1 MEEIQ
6 SPENLEEFL
15 NSEGEPRIIRRG
27 AVIEGTIV
35 RINPDWT
42 FVDIGYKCEGAVP
55 TQEFKRIDGSLRVS
69 EGDRIEVL
77 VENLRGEDGLVRLS
91 YAKLLENRAWEK
103 ILKSLKE
110 KIPLSAYVIQPVKGG
125 FEVEVE
131 GVRGFLPF
139 SHAYLKRPSD
149 PNEIVGK
156 TVRVEVILA
165 SRRRNNVV
173 VSVKNVLEKELEAR
187 KKALFEKLKEGEVV
201 EGTVKN
207 IVEYGAFIDIGGVEG
222 LLHISDLSW
231 GRVKHP
237 GDLLK
242 VGDRLKVKVL
252 SLDRE
257 KERIKFGL
265 KQLTPD
271 PWERIAE
278 RYKEGDRVQGRVVSL
293 TSFGAFVEVEPGV
306 EGLIHLSELS
316 WTKRIK
322 HPRELLSVGDR
333 VEAVVL
339 RVDPENRRLSLSLRQ
354 IEPNPWEVLAENMPP
369 GTVIETVVKTVTD
382 FGIFVEV
389 TKEIDGFIHISD
401 LSWGRLRHPSEKFK
415 PGDTVKAVVLK
426 IDPEKEKL
434 NLGIKQL
441 SPDPWEVVSEKYPVG
456 SIVSGKVTKVT
467 DFGVFVEVEEGLEGL
482 VHVSEVGEERIKTP
496 VGLFEIGQEVKAKV
510 VRLEPEKKRMALSI
524 KKYKEEEAR
533 REYLH
538 LSEERQGTG
547 ITLGTYLKE
556 VVNK

>member
-91 YAKLLENRAWEK
+91 YAKLLENRAWDK

-401 LSWGRLRHPSEKFK
+401 LSWGRLGHPSEKFK

-441 SPDPWEVVSEKYPVG
+441 SPNPWEVVSEKYPVG

-482 VHVSEVGEERIKTP
+482 VHVSEIGEERIKTP

>member
-6 SPENLEEFL
+6 SPENLEDFL
-15 NSEGEPRIIRRG
+15 NSEGEPRVIRRG

-42 FVDIGYKCEGAVP
+42 FVDIGYKSEGAVP
-55 TQEFKRIDGSLRVS
+55 TQELKRMDGSLRVS

-77 VENLRGEDGLVRLS
+77 VERLRGEDGLVRLS
-91 YAKLLENRAWEK
+91 YAKLLENRAWDK

-110 KIPLSAYVIQPVKGG
+110 KTPLSAYVIQPVKGG

-131 GVRGFLPF
+131 GVKGFLPF
-139 SHAYLKRPSD
+139 SHAYLKRPAD

-156 TVRVEVILA
+156 TVKVEVITA
-165 SRRRNNVV
+165 SRKRNNVV
-173 VSVKNVLEKELEAR
+173 VSVKNILEKELEAR
-187 KKALFEKLKEGEVV
+187 KKALFEGLKEGEVV
-201 EGTVKN
+201 EGIVKN

-252 SLDRE
+252 SVNRE

-271 PWERIAE
+271 PWDRIAE

-322 HPRELLSVGDR
+322 HPRDVLSVGDR

-339 RVDPENRRLSLSLRQ
+339 KVDPENRRLSLSLRR

-369 GTVIETVVKTVTD
+369 GTVVETIVKTVTD

-401 LSWGRLRHPSEKFK
+401 LSWGRLGHPSEKFK

-441 SPDPWEVVSEKYPVG
+441 SPDPWELVSEKYPVG

-482 VHVSEVGEERIKTP
+482 VHVSEIGEERIKTP
-496 VGLFEIGQEVKAKV
+496 VGMFEIGQEVKAKV

-524 KKYKEEEAR
+524 KKYKEDEAR